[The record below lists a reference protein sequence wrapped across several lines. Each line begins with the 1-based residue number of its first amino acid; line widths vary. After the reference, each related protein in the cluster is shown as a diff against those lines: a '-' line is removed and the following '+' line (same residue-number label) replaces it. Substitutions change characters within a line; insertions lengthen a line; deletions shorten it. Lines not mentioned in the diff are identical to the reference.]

1 MKVLEH
7 PYNELDGGQWLKGNL
22 HAHSNH
28 SDGARTHQQVI
39 DDYAGRGYDFLM
51 FADHDCLTDHERYD
65 RLDDRGMVLI
75 PGNEITAG
83 GPHMLHVNADRLVRP
98 IRQRQA
104 VIDNIGDGDS
114 FIIINHPNQGSSFDH
129 CPASL
134 LRQLRGYR
142 GIEIYNG
149 MCGSD
154 RGSPYALGK
163 WDMVLAE
170 GRKVWGFASDDS
182 HTAADVGLGW
192 IMVYAY
198 ERTIAGVLS
207 ALKAGRFYASTGVTL
222 KNIHVRGLHVHI
234 ETRNAARIVAIA
246 TGGKRIGVADGPAMS
261 VDVPPHVKYLRFEC
275 WGTGEQFAWTQPFFV
290 RNVAG

>member
-1 MKVLEH
+1 MKVLDH
-7 PYNELDGGQWLKGNL
+7 PYTDLSSGQWLKGNL

-28 SDGARTHQQVI
+28 SDGTRSHQQVI
-39 DDYAGRGYDFLM
+39 DDYAERGYDFLM
-51 FADHDCLTDHERYD
+51 FADHDCLTDQDRYE
-65 RLDDRGMVLI
+65 RLDNRGMVLI

-83 GPHMLHVNADRLVRP
+83 GPHMLHVNADRLIRP

-104 VIDNIGDGDS
+104 VIDNVGDGDS

-134 LRQLRGYR
+134 LRQWRGYR
-142 GIEIYNG
+142 GIEVYNG
-149 MCGSD
+149 MCGAD

-192 IMVYAY
+192 IMACC
-198 ERTIAGVLS
+198 RRRSLGGIMA
-207 ALKAGRFYASTGVTL
+207 ALKAGRFYASTGVTI
-222 KNIHVRGLHVHI
+222 KNISVRGLNVRI
-234 ETRNAARIVAIA
+234 ETEDAARIVAIA
-246 TGGKRIGVADGPAMS
+246 TGGKRIAVADRPGIDI
-261 VDVPPHVKYLRFEC
+261 DVPPHVKYVRFEC

-290 RNVAG
+290 SNVAG